1 MDEGNNKPR
10 VLALAPLLSFSLPA
24 FVSSAVAL
32 LCVVNTWMGPGR
44 SQVTGSREPHLSSL
58 VLTTMA
64 VVSLV
69 LTFHLQRWMEAIVGF
84 KERAVGREESEDGFL
99 YLIFHFMGWQFRLN

>member
-1 MDEGNNKPR
+1 MRGEHVDGPW
-10 VLALAPLLSFSLPA
+10 ALSGDGQPWASPLLFGFDNNGRGFSA
-24 FVSSAVAL
+24 
-32 LCVVNTWMGPGR
+32 
-44 SQVTGSREPHLSSL
+44 
-58 VLTTMA
+58 
-64 VVSLV
+64 